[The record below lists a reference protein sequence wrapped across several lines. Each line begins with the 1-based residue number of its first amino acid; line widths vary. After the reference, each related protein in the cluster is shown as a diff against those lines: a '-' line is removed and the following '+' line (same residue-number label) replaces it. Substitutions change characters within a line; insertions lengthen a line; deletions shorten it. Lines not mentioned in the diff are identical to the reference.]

1 MCGHH
6 SCEQAARF
14 PYGGEEG
21 LSAATDTTNIKLVFL
36 GEGVTSK
43 KRFLVLNLVKSNSHS
58 K

>member
-21 LSAATDTTNIKLVFL
+21 LSTTNIKLVFL